1 MPRQKRKQAEFRK
14 CHCGRTWKTRDDFL
28 RDRDV
33 KIVGYQPDF
42 VTGKYNHFLFQH
54 RAKSCGRFFGIRAS
68 DFGDLR
74 EKECSN
80 DLCVGQ
86 EGCPGY
92 CTNTF
97 DLRVC
102 SVTCRNA
109 TDRMLASK
117 LRSRRILRGLK
128 LAVAEAHQ
136 RSRARTK
143 KATASAK

>member
-1 MPRQKRKQAEFRK
+1 
-14 CHCGRTWKTRDDFL
+14 
-28 RDRDV
+28 V

-54 RAKSCGRFFGIRAS
+54 RANSCGQLFGVRAS

-74 EKECSN
+74 GKECPN
-80 DLCVGQ
+80 ELCVGQ

-92 CTNTF
+92 CMNTF

-109 TDRMLASK
+109 SDRMLASK
-117 LRSRRILRGLK
+117 LRSRRILRSLK
-128 LAVAEAHQ
+128 SAAAD
-136 RSRARTK
+136 ARRRDRGKTK
-143 KATASAK
+143 KMAVSAK